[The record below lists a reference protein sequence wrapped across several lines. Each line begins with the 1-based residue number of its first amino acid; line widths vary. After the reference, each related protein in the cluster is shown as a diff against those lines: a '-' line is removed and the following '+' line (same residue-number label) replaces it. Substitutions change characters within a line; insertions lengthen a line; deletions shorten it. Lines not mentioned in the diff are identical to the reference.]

1 MRSHHDVTDTVDLT
15 DAAQVCAAVCGLL
28 GARFDDA
35 ALPTVQSAFSSFAAL
50 YSGNLPGYLGCDTW
64 YHDAQHSLDATLA
77 YTRLI
82 DGYELSEPQASLGG
96 ERAVVGVII
105 ALFHDAGY
113 IRRSDDT
120 AHNNGAEFTLN
131 HVRRSGE
138 FLADYLPTLSLGH
151 WVERARQIVHF
162 TGYEVALDQ
171 IKVDDPLD
179 QRLGHFLGTVDLLA
193 QMADVEYLEKCWHH
207 LYHEFEICGLA
218 GQAQD
223 GRPAPAYSSPTDLM
237 HKTPGF
243 NQSIWDER
251 LNGHFDR
258 CYRYFDAH
266 FGGGNRY
273 VEAVERNIQR
283 LQTLL
288 DDGNVA
294 SLAAHRP
301 TVIAAPALQTAA

>member
-15 DAAQVCAAVCGLL
+15 DIATVRDAVSTLL
-28 GARFDDA
+28 GARFDDV
-35 ALPTVQSAFSSFAAL
+35 ALATVHDAFSTFGKL
-50 YSGNLPGYLGCDTW
+50 YAGTLPGYVGCDTW

-82 DGYELSEPQASLGG
+82 DGYELSEPQASLGA

-113 IRRSDDT
+113 IRRSDD
-120 AHNNGAEFTLN
+120 AEHANGAEFTLN

-138 FLADYLPTLSLGH
+138 FLAGYLPTVGLGH
-151 WVERARQIVHF
+151 WADRARQIIHY

-171 IKVDDPLD
+171 IKVDDSLD
-179 QRLGHFLGTVDLLA
+179 RRLGHFLGTVDLLA
-193 QMADVEYLEKCWHH
+193 QMADPEYLEKCWHH

-218 GQAQD
+218 GAAD
-223 GRPAPAYSSPTDLM
+223 VNRPAPVYASPADLM
-237 HKTPGF
+237 RKTPAF
-243 NQSIWDER
+243 NQSVWDER

-266 FGGGNRY
+266 FGGRNQY
-273 VEAVERNIQR
+273 VEAVERNIRR
-283 LQTLL
+283 LQALL
-288 DDGNVA
+288 DNDDVD
-294 SLAAHRP
+294 SLQSHRP
-301 TVIAAPALQTAA
+301 QVIAAPAQRTAA